1 MAKTYTIPADG
12 ALLSGAVVS
21 QDCRWGADRLRGML
35 TGHLN
40 AQWKQAMKRT
50 LEQAMR
56 TRAKILDSAAQ
67 TFLRRGLA
75 RASLSDI
82 ARVAGVTRGAVYGH
96 FKNKSALFN
105 AMFEY
110 AALPADPF
118 LVERHDNQ
126 RDPLS
131 HLKSELIRLLGNVL
145 RKGEARRL
153 YSVIHSRCEI
163 TRETRDFWNNVYVGR
178 KLAEQRI
185 AAALSD
191 ARMNRQLPDGID
203 VEHLAAFVHSCLMGF
218 FVRSLGEPVSEDPG
232 PVAERVVALVVC
244 GLFPTPERLSECV
257 SDGHRSREKNAVR
270 CSRQ

>member
-1 MAKTYTIPADG
+1 
-12 ALLSGAVVS
+12 
-21 QDCRWGADRLRGML
+21 ML
-35 TGHLN
+35 TGHLD
-40 AQWKQAMKRT
+40 AQWKQVMKRT

-67 TFLRRGLA
+67 TFLCRGHA

-105 AMFEY
+105 AMFEH

-118 LVERHDNQ
+118 LVEWHDDQ

-131 HLKSELIRLLGNVL
+131 HLKSELIRSLGNVL
-145 RKGEARRL
+145 RNGEARRL

-163 TRETRDFWNNVYVGR
+163 TGETRDFWQKVRAGR

-185 AAALSD
+185 ATALRD
-191 ARMNRQLPDGID
+191 ARSNLQLPEGID
-203 VEHLAAFVHSCLMGF
+203 VEHLAVFVHSCLMGI
-218 FVRSLGEPVSEDPG
+218 FVRSLGEPVSQDPG
-232 PVAERVVALVVC
+232 QVAERVVALVFW
-244 GLFPTPERLSECV
+244 GLSLAQNTSV
-257 SDGHRSREKNAVR
+257 NA
-270 CSRQ
+270 

>member
-1 MAKTYTIPADG
+1 
-12 ALLSGAVVS
+12 
-21 QDCRWGADRLRGML
+21 ML
-35 TGHLN
+35 TGHLD
-40 AQWKQAMKRT
+40 AQWKQVMKRT
-50 LEQAMR
+50 LEHATR

-105 AMFEY
+105 AMFEH
-110 AALPADPF
+110 ATLPADPF
-118 LVERHDNQ
+118 LVEWHDNQ

-145 RKGEARRL
+145 RNGKARRL

-163 TRETRDFWNNVYVGR
+163 TRETRDFWHKVHAGR

-185 AAALSD
+185 ATALRD
-191 ARMNRQLPDGID
+191 ARSNLQLPDGID
-203 VEHLAAFVHSCLMGF
+203 VEQLAIFVHSCLMGV
-218 FVRSLGEPVSEDPG
+218 FVRSLGEPVSQDPG
-232 PVAERVVALVVC
+232 QVAERVVALVFC
-244 GLFPTPERLSECV
+244 GLSVVQNTSV
-257 SDGHRSREKNAVR
+257 NA
-270 CSRQ
+270 

>member
-1 MAKTYTIPADG
+1 
-12 ALLSGAVVS
+12 
-21 QDCRWGADRLRGML
+21 ML
-35 TGHLN
+35 TGHLD
-40 AQWKQAMKRT
+40 AQWKQVMKRT

-67 TFLRRGLA
+67 TFLCRGHA

-105 AMFEY
+105 AMFEH

-118 LVERHDNQ
+118 LVEWHDDQ

-131 HLKSELIRLLGNVL
+131 HLKSELIRSLGNVL
-145 RKGEARRL
+145 RNGEARRL

-163 TRETRDFWNNVYVGR
+163 TGETRDFWQKVRAGR

-185 AAALSD
+185 ATALRD
-191 ARMNRQLPDGID
+191 ARSNLQLPEGID
-203 VEHLAAFVHSCLMGF
+203 VEHLAVFVHSCLMGF
-218 FVRSLGEPVSEDPG
+218 FVRSLGEPVSQDPG
-232 PVAERVVALVVC
+232 QVAERVVALIFC
-244 GLFPTPERLSECV
+244 GLSLAQKTSV
-257 SDGHRSREKNAVR
+257 SA
-270 CSRQ
+270 